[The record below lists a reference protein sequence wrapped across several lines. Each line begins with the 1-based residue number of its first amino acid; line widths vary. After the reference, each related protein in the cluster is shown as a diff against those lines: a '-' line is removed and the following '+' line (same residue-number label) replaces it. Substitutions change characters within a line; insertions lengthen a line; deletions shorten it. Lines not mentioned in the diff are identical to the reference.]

1 MARIESDVCQSYTRL
16 DPTEFQ
22 TVSTSEPVHKTRV
35 LGKENQIMKDFN
47 GTISREIHQQ
57 LSHPEE
63 RNHSER
69 ELFLRRNIVEKSSGL
84 S

>member
-1 MARIESDVCQSYTRL
+1 MAGIESDVYQSYTRL
-16 DPTEFQ
+16 NPTEFQ

-63 RNHSER
+63 RNQSER
-69 ELFLRRNIVEKSSGL
+69 ELFLRRNIVEKSSCL